1 MAWTPRAQ
9 LTKTDTRASANSTEN
24 TAASLASLPCAM
36 SKLFERTVSSPHD
49 LMAGATG
56 LEPAASCVTGRR
68 SNRLNSTRYWRFCRT
83 SCANIEKR
91 HPCDCS
97 VIACPVIQVTHS
109 RTSPQESGTKT
120 LGLKRNFQTARQS
133 APEPTAHN

>member
-1 MAWTPRAQ
+1 MAWTPQAQ
-9 LTKTDTRASANSTEN
+9 LTKSATRASANSTEN

-68 SNRLNSTRYWRFCRT
+68 SNQLNYDPAMLLRWCRT
-83 SCANIEKR
+83 FPFRSLRFPAVSE
-91 HPCDCS
+91 
-97 VIACPVIQVTHS
+97 
-109 RTSPQESGTKT
+109 
-120 LGLKRNFQTARQS
+120 TARKCRDRAEFRQQEVRFS
-133 APEPTAHN
+133 